1 MKNWNNDMVEIDT
14 KAFTDFLLEQ
24 DVHFDL
30 TDFNDVMY
38 TILTACIEGI
48 DKEPDDPIV
57 FQESISKAIF
67 GLCLIIRSREE
78 AMNYVF
84 EKYPETHIAY
94 IKKAKEI
101 WENIGK
107 KF

>member
-1 MKNWNNDMVEIDT
+1 MIEIDT
-14 KAFTDFLLEQ
+14 KEFANFLLDQ

-30 TDFNDVMY
+30 TNFNDVMY
-38 TILTACIEGI
+38 TILTACIEAI
-48 DKEPDDPIV
+48 DKEPDDPII
-57 FQESISKAIF
+57 FQESISKVIF

-84 EKYPETHIAY
+84 EKYPNAHTAY
-94 IKKAKEI
+94 VKKAKEI
-101 WENIGK
+101 WKSIGE